1 MMGHIQQRK
10 TEKHAPGCTF
20 IQTYCIL
27 VKILSFGEQMV
38 FQHGFAAPL
47 MKGFFVVL
55 VFFCFG
61 LFYFKPYYSL
71 KDSYQQAFEEL
82 CWLNGLQNCTKKR
95 RQFIFQMMLTPTL
108 LKLGWLSIT
117 KVSVHVLHV
126 KFYQSTMPGSPV
138 QHLFLM
144 QH

>member
-1 MMGHIQQRK
+1 MVDQIQQRK
-10 TEKHAPGCTF
+10 TAKHAAGCIF

-38 FQHGFAAPL
+38 FQHGTICSSADER
-47 MKGFFVVL
+47 FFVSCF
-55 VFFCFG
+55 FFCFG

-95 RQFIFQMMLTPTL
+95 RQFIFQMMPTPTHL
-108 LKLGWLSIT
+108 NLGWLSIT
-117 KVSVHVLHV
+117 KVFVHILLHV
-126 KFYQSTMPGSPV
+126 Q
-138 QHLFLM
+138 FLSE
-144 QH
+144 